1 MPEYL
6 SPGVYVEEVDRGPK
20 PIQGVGTA
28 MACFVGFTEKAQMER
43 EINGERVVED
53 LLNKPQLVTN
63 WSQYVERFGGLVQ
76 GAYLPHS
83 VYGYFLN
90 GGTRCYVLSV
100 KTIPKAAASL
110 LGTDGKPYLTVQA
123 KQAGFDGLRL
133 RVRVDAPEPP
143 KSSSSSSSSSAGSKG
158 KEGDSKDSGSSGS
171 SGSSSSAS
179 STPAA
184 DAKSDGGQSQPF
196 TVTIERQGIGGG
208 WQVQEVLQDVA
219 LHEVAQNGEKRVAVS
234 YRNNRPSKII
244 DLMVPDG
251 ETALDRIQP
260 RTQEQTLNIQKRLIA
275 PAEYSDFQGDVLARS
290 GVEGLAQFDDITMLC
305 VPDLMTTM
313 PGQDLDLEMVKAVQ
327 TMMIGHCEQ
336 MGDRVAV
343 LDAPPDMN
351 PQEIR
356 TWRMDTAGFDS
367 SYAAL
372 YYPWIEVMDPVTNR
386 PMSMPPSG
394 HMAGVWARSDNS
406 RGVHKAP
413 ANEVVRGVTNLSY
426 NVTKGEQD
434 VLNPIGVNC
443 IRAFPGMGY
452 RVWGARTLSS
462 DPSWRYINVRRLF
475 NYIEKSLQLGTMWT
489 VFEPNDQRLWNRI
502 RRDVTSFLMGVYSQ
516 GALFGAT
523 PSQAFYVKVDEELN
537 PAHSR
542 DLGQLVIEIGVSPV
556 KPAEFVIFRISQ
568 WSAEA
573 A

>member
-28 MACFVGFTEKAQMER
+28 MACFVGFTEKAQMAR
-43 EINGERVVED
+43 EINGETVVDD
-53 LLNKPQLVTN
+53 LLNRPQLVTN

-76 GAYLPHS
+76 GAYLPHA

-90 GGTRCYVLSV
+90 GGSRCYVLSV
-100 KTIPKAAASL
+100 KTIPHASAQL
-110 LGTDGKPYLTVQA
+110 LGSDGKPYITVQA
-123 KQAGFDGLRL
+123 KNAGFEGLKL

-143 KSSSSSSSSSAGSKG
+143 KSSSSKASTAKDAEA
-158 KEGDSKDSGSSGS
+158 KEGD
-171 SGSSSSAS
+171 
-179 STPAA
+179 TPAVGA
-184 DAKSDGGQSQPF
+184 IGAASGATPKGASQPF
-196 TVTIERQGIGGG
+196 TITVERQGMGGG
-208 WQVQEVLQDVA
+208 WMVHEVLPDMMLQEVTENGAKEVAVAYKNNKASKIVDILLPDGDVA
-219 LHEVAQNGEKRVAVS
+219 LD
-234 YRNNRPSKII
+234 KI
-244 DLMVPDG
+244 M
-251 ETALDRIQP
+251 P
-260 RTQEQTLNIQKRLIA
+260 RSQEQTLNIQKRLIA
-275 PAEYSDFQGDVLARS
+275 PAEYSDFQGDVAARS

-313 PGQDLDLEMVKAVQ
+313 PGQSLDLEMVKAVQ
-327 TMMIGHCEQ
+327 TMMIAHCEQ
-336 MGDRVAV
+336 MGDRVAI
-343 LDAPPDMN
+343 LDSPPDMN
-351 PQEIR
+351 PQEIKK
-356 TWRMDTAGFDS
+356 WRMETAGFDS

-372 YYPWIEVMDPVTNR
+372 YYPWIQVMDPVTNR
-386 PMSMPPSG
+386 SIHVPPTG
-394 HMAGVWARSDNS
+394 HMAGVWARNDNT

-413 ANEVVRGVTNLSY
+413 ANEVIRGVTNLSY
-426 NVTKGEQD
+426 TVTKGEQD
-434 VLNPIGVNC
+434 TLNPIGVNC

-523 PSQAFYVKVDEELN
+523 PAQAFYVKVDEELN
-537 PAHSR
+537 PASSR
-542 DLGQLVIEIGVSPV
+542 DLGQLVVEIGVSPV

-573 A
+573 G